1 MRIILDTDSTYAPC
15 CYLLCLLDVSGDWD
29 TRDESR
35 TVLVQ
40 SDWDWPGIASTFGWT
55 GDQDDPESIADA
67 GEYLD
72 SIAGDPGHAVDDP
85 GYFGA

>member
-1 MRIILDTDSTYAPC
+1 MKIIIDTDSTYAPC
-15 CYLLCLLDVSGDWD
+15 AYLICAIDDSGDWD

-40 SDWDWPGIASTFGWT
+40 SDWDHPGIASTFGWT
-55 GDQDDPESIADA
+55 GDQDDPESITDA

-72 SIAGDPGHAVDDP
+72 SIAGDPAYAVEDP
-85 GYFGA
+85 GYLT